1 MNRTLPAI
9 AAATIATLILGGCT
23 LLGPSSPTESTPTGE
38 SVAADLEPF
47 YGQVLTWESCGEGIQ
62 CSTAEA
68 PLDWADPARDSIELA
83 LSRQVAT
90 GSDRLGSLLVNPGG
104 PGASG
109 RDLIIDSVDFATSE
123 RLQSSYDIVGFD
135 PRGVGASS
143 AISCYDD
150 PFDLDTYLFDITE
163 GEFGSDEWLDN
174 SEAIGESLGKDCLEF
189 TGELLGYV
197 DTVSAARDLDLLRAV
212 LGDEKLN
219 YLGFSYGTILGAT
232 FAELYPTK
240 TGHLVLDGALDPES
254 TGFDVTRTQTE
265 GFESALHAFMVD
277 CETQS
282 DCPFPGDA
290 DDSMKR
296 VRALLD
302 KLDASPLRHT
312 DGRELG
318 SATMAT
324 AIILPLYNLDTW
336 SYLRTLF
343 TEVQQGGT
351 EVAFILADAYNTR
364 EDGKYGD
371 NSFEARVSI
380 NCLDYGSSGTREEW
394 REQAAELTELAPVF
408 GPQFSYGETTCLD
421 WPFPP
426 KREFGPIHATG
437 SGEIL
442 VVGTTNDP
450 ATPYV
455 WSQALAEQLDNGHLI
470 TREGEG
476 HTGYNKGNACVDGAV
491 DDYFTAGTV
500 PASDPQC

>member
-1 MNRTLPAI
+1 MTRTLPVL
-9 AAATIATLILGGCT
+9 AAAVIATLMLGGCT
-23 LLGPSSPTESTPTGE
+23 LPGSAPTESTPTGE

-47 YGQVLTWESCGEGIQ
+47 YSQVLVWESCGEAMQ

-68 PLDWADPARDSIELA
+68 PLDWENPSRDSIELA

-90 GSDRLGSLLVNPGG
+90 GSDRLGSLLINPGG

-109 RDLIIDSVDFATSE
+109 VDLVVDSVDFATSE

-143 AISCYDD
+143 PISCYDD
-150 PFDLDTYLFDITE
+150 PADLDAYLFDITP
-163 GEFGSDEWLDN
+163 GEFA
-174 SEAIGESLGKDCLEF
+174 SEPWIAELEKTGDSLGKDCLEH
-189 TGELLGYV
+189 TGDLLGFV
-197 DTVSAARDLDLLRAV
+197 DTVSAARDLDLLRAI
-212 LGDEKLN
+212 LGDKKLN
-219 YLGFSYGTILGAT
+219 YLGYSYGTILGAT

-240 TGHLVLDGALDPES
+240 TGRLVLDGALDPES
-254 TGFDVTRTQTE
+254 TSYDVTLTQTK

-277 CETQS
+277 CESQS
-282 DCPFPGDA
+282 DCPFPGTA

-296 VRALLD
+296 VRTLLD
-302 KLDASPLRHT
+302 RLDASPLRGE

-318 SATMAT
+318 SSTMTT
-324 AIILPLYNLDTW
+324 AIILPLYNEDTW

-343 TEVQQGGT
+343 TEVAQGGT
-351 EVAFILADAYNTR
+351 DVAFLLADAYNDR
-364 EDGKYGD
+364 ENGVYAN

-380 NCLDYGSSGTREEW
+380 NCLDYGSEGTVTEW
-394 REQAAELTELAPVF
+394 REQAAELAEVAPVF
-408 GPQFSYGETTCLD
+408 GPQSSYGETTCLN
-421 WPFPP
+421 WPFPA
-426 KREFGPIHATG
+426 KRTYGPIHATG
-437 SGEIL
+437 SGDIL

-455 WSQALAEQLDNGHLI
+455 WSQALAEQLDSGHLI